1 MTVAERKREL
11 RREISEA
18 ARMLPEDYL
27 RKAGEGLCEMLLSLP
42 EYQTAETVFAFAS
55 TDKEPDIWPFLAQTL
70 RDGKRLALPVCTAPG
85 VMECR
90 AVVDLGQLRPGRYGI
105 PEPREGSPLVLPN
118 DIDLAVVPCV
128 TCDREGHRLGHGGGY
143 YDRFLAAYQGAAVCV
158 CPETLLRES
167 VPAEPWDIAVP
178 MVATEKKIYR
188 IGPVNAENFGH

>member
-1 MTVAERKREL
+1 MAIRT
-11 RREISEA
+11 
-18 ARMLPEDYL
+18 LPEGYL
-27 RKAGEGLCEMLLSLP
+27 HEAGRGISEMLLSLP
-42 EYQTAETVFAFAS
+42 EYRAAVTVLAFAS
-55 TDKEPDIWPFLAQTL
+55 TDREPDMWPFLVQVL

-90 AVVDLGQLRPGRYGI
+90 AVTDLGQLHPGRYGI
-105 PEPREGSPLVLPN
+105 PAPREGSPLVLPA

-128 TCDREGHRLGHGGGY
+128 TCDREGRRLGHGGGY

-178 MVATEKKIYR
+178 LVSTEKKIYR
-188 IGPVNAENFGH
+188 ISPASAENFGH